1 MTSVGSMLSTVIK
14 GGGRGNELVLAV
26 CREGLQ
32 DKGEGAV
39 LNVRQ
44 VTLRGVNRN
53 KVLNE

>member
-1 MTSVGSMLSTVIK
+1 MLSTVIK

-53 KVLNE
+53 KVLNERVTF